1 LADAT
6 EQQDMWGVSDV
17 TATYAAAF
25 TVGVQV
31 DQGDLVG
38 AMATLDAARRLPWV
52 GEGGRLLAESA
63 TRLRLEQGLP
73 AEALEEL
80 TESVVQPGIANPAWA
95 GWRGLKAR
103 ALAGLGRVE
112 EAVRL
117 AEEEVALLR
126 RWGANTS
133 LAPAL
138 RVLGELRG
146 RSGTGDLRE
155 AVNLL
160 SGTTATLECARA
172 QTALGRSPDV
182 ADAEAV
188 PMLRS
193 SLSAA
198 RACDARFVARDAGD
212 GLAQRGHRPDDPAA
226 DGATRLSTR
235 QRRVLD
241 LAAAGLDVN
250 EVAQRLFLTPGT
262 VRAVLEST
270 SGGSP

>member
-1 LADAT
+1 
-6 EQQDMWGVSDV
+6 M
-17 TATYAAAF
+17 
-25 TVGVQV
+25 
-31 DQGDLVG
+31 
-38 AMATLDAARRLPWV
+38 DAARALPWV

-63 TRLRLEQGLP
+63 ARLRLEQGRP
-73 AEALEEL
+73 AEALWRL

-95 GWRGLKAR
+95 AWRGLKAR
-103 ALAGLGRVE
+103 ALAGLGRAE

-117 AEEEVALLR
+117 AEEEVALCVAGGRPR
-126 RWGANTS
+126 RSDPPFGCSAS
-133 LAPAL
+133 CAAD
-138 RVLGELRG
+138 
-146 RSGTGDLRE
+146 SGTADLRE
-155 AVNLL
+155 AVELL

-188 PMLRS
+188 PLLRS
-193 SLSAA
+193 ALAAA
-198 RACDARFVARDAGD
+198 RACGARSVARDAGEA
-212 GLAQRGHRPDDPAA
+212 LARRGHAPGRRGCGRPDPAH
-226 DGATRLSTR
+226 RP

-262 VRAVLEST
+262 VRAVLESA